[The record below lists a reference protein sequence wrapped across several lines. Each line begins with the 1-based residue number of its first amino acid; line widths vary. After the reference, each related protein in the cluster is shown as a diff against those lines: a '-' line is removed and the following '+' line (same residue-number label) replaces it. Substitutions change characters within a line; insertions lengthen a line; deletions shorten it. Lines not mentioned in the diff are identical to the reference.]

1 MSIKRNILGLIIF
14 LVLVSTSMADE
25 IIDNVKI
32 FPDRATVT
40 RQIDRSV
47 TEGEGELAYTD
58 LPVGL
63 MRDSVRITA
72 QGPDGFRL
80 GGYAL
85 ATRRGSEQVDPRAR
99 QLSERIESLQDQ
111 RRLIDASVQ
120 SRDLQLA
127 LLRSFTSIE
136 SGEAGPD
143 PQALRETLQLVGEG
157 STEVLEQKHALGLE
171 QRRLDREIERLKREL
186 ADLGQQQSDTTE
198 LRVRYTSPQAGD
210 VRLAIEYTVAAA
222 LWRPVYEW
230 WLDTQNGRL
239 EIVQFAEVRQNTGED
254 WTQTELILSLAQPAT
269 GGRLPELQP
278 WWVNIAPPRPPA
290 RQLRSDTAAAP
301 MMAETEAFMDA
312 SVGAAPGWDA
322 AELAGTPYTQQYHV
336 AGRQSIASD
345 NQPRRFHLADYALDA
360 ELSARTVPR
369 RQATAWLYA
378 QAEFDGAAPLP
389 PGSVTLYQDRTLIGQ
404 IAFGGAVSGAT
415 LASSFGTDERI
426 EIDYQLTADERVSE
440 GMIRR
445 SIRLTREFKISV
457 VNRHERP
464 MALMVLDQMPVSRD
478 ERLQVEFTQATTT
491 PDQRDVDDKPGILAW
506 ERELVPGEET
516 NLIIGYQLV
525 FPDDL
530 SITGW

>member
-1 MSIKRNILGLIIF
+1 MSIKRNVLALVIIL
-14 LVLVSTSMADE
+14 VVNVSMADE
-25 IIDNVKI
+25 MIASVKV

-47 TEGEGELAYTD
+47 SEGEGELVHTD

-127 LLRSFTSIE
+127 LLRSFTSVG

-157 STEVLEQKHALGLE
+157 SAEVLEQKHALGLE
-171 QRRLDREIERLKREL
+171 QRRLGREIERLQREL
-186 ADLGQQQSDTTE
+186 ADLGQQQRDTTE

-222 LWRPVYEW
+222 SWRPVYEW

-254 WTQTELILSLAQPAT
+254 WTQAELVLSLAQPAT

-278 WWVNIAPPRPPA
+278 WWVDIAPPQPPA
-290 RQLRSDTAAAP
+290 RQLRSDTAASAP
-301 MMAETEAFMDA
+301 MMAEALMDA
-312 SVGAAPGWDA
+312 PVGVAPGWDA
-322 AELAGTPYTQQYHV
+322 AELSGTPYTQQYRV
-336 AGRQSIASD
+336 AGRQHIASD
-345 NQPRRFHLADYALDA
+345 NQPRRFRLADYTLDA

-426 EIDYQLTADERVSE
+426 EIDYQLTADERASE

-445 SIRLTREFKISV
+445 SIRLTREFKISA

-464 MALMVLDQMPVSRD
+464 MALTVLDQMPVSRD
-478 ERLQVEFTQATTT
+478 ERLNVELTGATTT

-506 ERELVPGEET
+506 ERELAPGEET
-516 NLIIGYQLV
+516 RLTIGYRLV
-525 FPDDL
+525 HPDDL

>member
-1 MSIKRNILGLIIF
+1 MFSKHNLLGLIIS
-14 LVLVSTSMADE
+14 LVVAYSAVATERIES
-25 IIDNVKI
+25 VTV

-40 RQIDRSV
+40 RHIEQPV
-47 TEGEGELAYTD
+47 TAGDGELVQAD

-99 QLSERIESLQDQ
+99 QLSERIESLQDE
-111 RRLIDASVQ
+111 RRLIDAAVQ

-127 LLRSFTSIE
+127 LLRSFTSVGTGE
-136 SGEAGPD
+136 SGPD
-143 PQALRETLQLVGEG
+143 PQALRATLQLVGEG
-157 STEVLEQKHALGLE
+157 SAEVLEQKHALGLE
-171 QRRLDREIERLKREL
+171 QRRLDREIERLQREL
-186 ADLGQQQSDTTE
+186 ADLGQQQRDTTE
-198 LRVRYTSPQAGD
+198 LRVRYTSPQAGE
-210 VRLAIEYTVAAA
+210 VQLAIEYTVSAAS
-222 LWRPVYEW
+222 WRPVYEW
-230 WLDTQNGRL
+230 WLDTANGRL
-239 EIVQFAEVRQNTGED
+239 DIVQFAEVRQNTGED
-254 WTQTELILSLAQPAT
+254 WAQAELALSLAQPAT
-269 GGRLPELQP
+269 GGRLPELRP
-278 WWVNIAPPRPPA
+278 WWVDIAPPQPPA
-290 RQLRSDTAAAP
+290 RQLRSDRAASAP
-301 MMAETEAFMDA
+301 MMAEALMDA
-312 SVGAAPGWDA
+312 PMGAAPGWEA
-322 AELAGTPYTQQYHV
+322 AELSGTPYSQQYRV

-345 NQPRRFHLADYALDA
+345 NQPRRFHLADYTLDA

-378 QAEFDGAAPLP
+378 QAEFEGAAPLP

-426 EIDYQLTADERVSE
+426 EIDYQLTADERASE

-445 SIRLTREFKISV
+445 STRLTREFTISA

-464 MALMVLDQMPVSRD
+464 IALTVLDQMPVSRD
-478 ERLQVEFTQATTT
+478 ERLNVELTSATTT

-506 ERELVPGEET
+506 ERELAPGEEARLT
-516 NLIIGYQLV
+516 IGYRLV
-525 FPDDL
+525 HPDDL